1 MDNGR
6 FKVILVTLI
15 LHPSASSST
24 FVTNNI
30 IASPMILFPLPHL
43 SSSSSMQRMKHNF
56 SWSKTLPTNCP
67 NIKSQLVPPL
77 KVNSSPASTTD
88 HCIIS
93 SFSCSTV
100 HCVQC
105 ARKAEK
111 QLVDLIGIRFLFL
124 STRHPSFVRFNQL
137 QLFAKVISSEPHLI
151 CMIAAVGLV

>member
-67 NIKSQLVPPL
+67 DIKSQLVPPL
-77 KVNSSPASTTD
+77 KVNSSPASPD
-88 HCIIS
+88 HYCIICII
-93 SFSCSTV
+93 F
-100 HCVQC
+100 HLFHC

-111 QLVDLIGIRFLFL
+111 QPVDLIGIRFLFL

-137 QLFAKVISSEPHLI
+137 QLFQKLFLQNLISY
-151 CMIAAVGLV
+151 V